1 MDSVKIKEACLG
13 CVRRKRHISSCE
25 ASATSATALHGK
37 RGPSMGVEPV
47 FSVPHWVNHMSACTR
62 GVAVNYNHHFPT
74 ALDGGNP
81 WVGAI

>member
-1 MDSVKIKEACLG
+1 
-13 CVRRKRHISSCE
+13 
-25 ASATSATALHGK
+25 
-37 RGPSMGVEPV
+37 MGVEPV